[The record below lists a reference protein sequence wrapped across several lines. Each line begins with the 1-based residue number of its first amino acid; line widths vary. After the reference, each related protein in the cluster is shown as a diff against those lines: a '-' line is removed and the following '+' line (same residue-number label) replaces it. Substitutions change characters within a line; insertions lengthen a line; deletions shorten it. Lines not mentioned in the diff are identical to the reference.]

1 MRLLSLIGGI
11 VSCLLLASP
20 TKAHPLEFGVLELS
34 DPEAREVHA
43 RLVFS
48 PGEARDREVAIRLLP
63 DCEPRTTPRIVETD
77 DSRETTTLFDCDG
90 VGPRQLVAEG
100 LEGRPERILIRYPN
114 PQGGLAHDFLTGER
128 TTLDIRTA
136 STEVSAYLW
145 IGIEHIG
152 LGWDHLL
159 FIFALFLLIR
169 GLRRLAWTVTA
180 FTVGHSLTLG
190 WAVLGGSTPPP
201 EATEALIALS
211 LLLLAVELS
220 RRNAENESWTIRAPW
235 VLALVCGLVH
245 GFGFAGA
252 LLELGVPSD
261 AVLSA
266 LFLFNLGVE
275 VGQLLLITALA
286 LFAFIIQRTESK
298 LSPRMASLG
307 LYLLGTAA
315 AYLSLDRTLACFT

>member
-1 MRLLSLIGGI
+1 M
-11 VSCLLLASP
+11 
-20 TKAHPLEFGVLELS
+20 
-34 DPEAREVHA
+34 
-43 RLVFS
+43 
-48 PGEARDREVAIRLLP
+48 
-63 DCEPRTTPRIVETD
+63 
-77 DSRETTTLFDCDG
+77 
-90 VGPRQLVAEG
+90 AEG
-100 LEGRPERILIRYPN
+100 LEGRPERLLIRYPN
-114 PQGGLAHDFLTGER
+114 SQGGLFHDFLTGEL
-128 TTLDIRTA
+128 TTLDIGAA

-145 IGIEHIG
+145 LGIEHIG

-169 GLRRLAWTVTA
+169 GARRLFWAVTA
-180 FTVGHSLTLG
+180 FTLGHSLTLG

-220 RRNAENESWTIRAPW
+220 RSDAESESWTMRAPW
-235 VLALVCGLVH
+235 VLALICGLVH

-252 LLELGVPSD
+252 LLELGVPRDS
-261 AVLSA
+261 VVSA

-275 VGQLLLITALA
+275 VGQLLLIAALA
-286 LFAFIIQRTESK
+286 LGAFMIRRSGSK
-298 LSPRMASLG
+298 LSPRMTSLG